1 MMKQHK
7 LAKIFFMMM
16 ILTSHSAFAA
26 WTQFSETNE
35 RVYFVDL
42 DTLKKEGNT
51 RIFWRLTNYKTRNK
65 FGDLSGRRK
74 ELLDCTKEATQTL
87 SFASFA
93 EPFAGGMSTSTLN
106 PAPEWTHIPPN
117 TVDDT
122 LMRLVCSR

>member
-1 MMKQHK
+1 MKSV
-7 LAKIFFMMM
+7 IFL
-16 ILTSHSAFAA
+16 ILTMLSCSASAA

-42 DTLKKEGNT
+42 DTLKKEGTT

-87 SFASFA
+87 SFASFS

-106 PAPEWTHIPPN
+106 PAPEWNHIPPN